1 MQIKYRPE
9 IDGLRAIS
17 VIAVIIYHARLNYN
31 GYDLLKG
38 GFIGVDI
45 FFVISGYLIGS
56 IILKELI
63 STNNFS
69 FMNFYE
75 RRARRILPAL
85 FFVLITSMIFAWIY
99 LMPSSL
105 YEFSISLISSLGFVS
120 NIFFHYSGLE
130 YGADN
135 SFYKPLLHTWSLSV
149 EEQFYIIFPIILI
162 ICFKFFKNH
171 ILKIFFVLILISFF
185 LAEWGSRHDASASF
199 YFIHTR
205 LWELLA
211 GVILAKLEIQY
222 GRKTI
227 LPWTKI
233 LPSVGIILITISL
246 VLFDDKMR
254 HPSFYTSIPIIGV
267 MLIIWYSNKNEIL
280 TKLLSTK
287 IFVGIGLI
295 SYPLYL
301 WHYPIFSFVLIHG
314 GGVNKFLIAFSIIFL
329 SIITY
334 FFVENLYRRKASKK
348 FFLISLIISL
358 TLMISLNVSYL
369 TSNNFLNEKK
379 FTNFELNQN
388 YTWDNDI
395 YFKKRNEYLDN
406 FKIDKFNNFKNKKNT
421 LIIGNSHGEDLYIVL
436 KTNEEIFKDIE
447 VGLYVTEIWCLKNF
461 LKSEKCQI
469 SKKLNDENKKI
480 KKNISNRNKKLIND
494 SDIIILSSYWS
505 NKDLDELE
513 EVIKILKKLNKKII
527 LTSNSPV
534 FQSDIFL
541 GQEFTLID
549 YFTYKN
555 KRLPSKNEL
564 IEIEKD
570 YYNKQLEHIRKI
582 NSELESISYKLDI
595 IYFEKDQYVCI
606 KNEKRCKVLTDKNEK
621 IFYDGSHYT
630 ISGAKYFGKIIN
642 ELDWFNVNK
651 LK

>member
-9 IDGLRAIS
+9 IDGLRAVS
-17 VIAVIIYHARLNYN
+17 VIAVIIYHARLNFN
-31 GYDLLKG
+31 GYNLLQG

-63 STNNFS
+63 STNTFS

-85 FFVLITSMIFAWIY
+85 FFVLTASMIFAWIY

-149 EEQFYIIFPIILI
+149 EEQFYIIFPFVLI
-162 ICFKFFKNH
+162 ICFRFFKNH
-171 ILKIFFVLILISFF
+171 ILKIIFILILISFF
-185 LAEWGSRHDASASF
+185 LAEWGSRNYASASF

-211 GVILAKLEIQY
+211 GVILANLEIQY
-222 GRKTI
+222 GRE
-227 LPWTKI
+227 TKQSWAKFF
-233 LPSVGIILITISL
+233 PSIGIILIAISL
-246 VLFDDKMR
+246 IFYDDKMR
-254 HPSFYTSIPIIGV
+254 HPSLYTLVPIIGV

-301 WHYPIFSFVLIHG
+301 WHYPIFSYVLIHG
-314 GGVNKFLIAFSIIFL
+314 GGVNKFLIAISIISL

-334 FFVENLYRRKASKK
+334 FFIENLYRRKASKK

-358 TLMISLNVSYL
+358 ILMLFLNISYL
-369 TSNNFLNEKK
+369 ISNNFLNKK
-379 FTNFELNQN
+379 KISNFELNKN
-388 YTWDNDI
+388 YSWDNDI
-395 YFKKRNEYLDN
+395 YFKKRKEYLDN
-406 FKIDKFNNFKNKKNT
+406 FKIDKFSSFKNKKNI
-421 LIIGNSHGEDLYIVL
+421 LVIGNSHGEDLYMAL
-436 KTNEEIFKDIE
+436 KVNEERFNDIE
-447 VGLYVTEIWCLKNF
+447 IGLYVTEIWCLKNF
-461 LKSEKCQI
+461 LKSKKCQA

-480 KKNISNRNKKLIND
+480 DKNISNKNKDLINN

-541 GQEFTLID
+541 GQKFTLID

-555 KRLPSKNEL
+555 KRLPSKNGL

-570 YYNKQLEHIRKI
+570 YYNKQLEHIKKI
-582 NSELESISYKLDI
+582 NSKLKIISNKSNV
-595 IYFEKDQYVCI
+595 IYFEKNQYVCI
-606 KNEKRCKVLTDKNEK
+606 ENEKRCKVLTDKNEK

-630 ISGAKYFGKIIN
+630 LSGAKYLGKIIN
-642 ELDWFNVNK
+642 KLNWFGK
-651 LK
+651 DILK